1 MKIKL
6 LSILFFLFCYTANA
20 QSIIGTWESVNE
32 ETKKVESTI
41 EIYEKSGMFF
51 GKIIEIKDP
60 KKKDALCNL
69 CEGNLKD
76 KPILGMVIVRDLKKD
91 QDEWSGGRVLDPKN
105 GKEYKC
111 TISLKD
117 ENTMKLRGYI
127 GFSVFG
133 RTAYWYRVNEK
144 K

>member
-1 MKIKL
+1 MRKKIIYFVFL
-6 LSILFFLFCYTANA
+6 LCSFTVSSQSILGKWASVHENTRN
-20 QSIIGTWESVNE
+20 IESV
-32 ETKKVESTI
+32 I
-41 EIYEKSGMFF
+41 EIYEEGDIIF
-51 GKIIEIKDP
+51 GKIIAISDP
-60 KKKDALCNL
+60 SRKNALCNL

-76 KPILGMVIVRDLKKD
+76 QPILGMVIVRDLKQDK
-91 QDEWSGGRVLDPKN
+91 DEWSGGRVLDPKN

-133 RTAYWYRVNEK
+133 RTAYWYRVNDK

>member
-1 MKIKL
+1 MNKKIIYFVFL
-6 LSILFFLFCYTANA
+6 LCSLTVSSQSILGKWASVYENTKN
-20 QSIIGTWESVNE
+20 IESV
-32 ETKKVESTI
+32 I
-41 EIYEKSGMFF
+41 EIYEEGDKIF
-51 GKIIEIKDP
+51 GKIIAISDP
-60 KKKDALCNL
+60 SRKNALCNL

-76 KPILGMVIVRDLKKD
+76 KPILGMVIVRDLKQDK
-91 QDEWSGGRVLDPKN
+91 DEWSGGRVLDPKN

-133 RTAYWYRVNEK
+133 RTAYWYRVNDK

>member
-1 MKIKL
+1 MNKKI
-6 LSILFFLFCYTANA
+6 IYFVFLFCSLAMNSQTILGKWASVYEN
-20 QSIIGTWESVNE
+20 SKNIESVIEVYE
-32 ETKKVESTI
+32 EEGKI
-41 EIYEKSGMFF
+41 F
-51 GKIIEIKDP
+51 GKIIAIADP
-60 KKKDALCNL
+60 SRRDALCNL

-133 RTAYWYRVNEK
+133 RTAYWYRVNDK

>member
-1 MKIKL
+1 MNKKIIYFVFL
-6 LSILFFLFCYTANA
+6 LCSLTVSSQSILGKWASVYENTKN
-20 QSIIGTWESVNE
+20 IESV
-32 ETKKVESTI
+32 I
-41 EIYEKSGMFF
+41 EIYEEGDKIF
-51 GKIIEIKDP
+51 GKIIAISDP
-60 KKKDALCNL
+60 SRKNALCNL

-76 KPILGMVIVRDLKKD
+76 KPILGMVIVRDLKQD
-91 QDEWSGGRVLDPKN
+91 EDEWSGGRVLDPKN

-133 RTAYWYRVNEK
+133 RTAYWYRVNDK